1 MNVVPAVPPGRGRRD
16 REQAVAPAGE
26 EQVDALRTKAA
37 SAINALQ
44 RIALQR
50 NVLTGIALTGIAL
63 TGIGL
68 EAVASPATGSVTT
81 APVITAPAK
90 TAPVISASATTA
102 SVTTVQGPIDRGP
115 TVRRPAVLRQIQGQN
130 VPVQTVFRL
139 VDRAINASGRIDL
152 QSSAAGMVKGRDS
165 RTGDVPVVPMTRG
178 PVEMIDPPRGT
189 ATAVFVRTVP
199 LIDVVQEMNGVS
211 HPRDSVSTRHRQ
223 IVIVPLHVE

>member
-26 EQVDALRTKAA
+26 EQVDALRAKAA

-50 NVLTGIALTGIAL
+50 NVLTGIALTGNALTEIALTGIAL

-68 EAVASPATGSVTT
+68 AAVASTATGSVRT
-81 APVITAPAK
+81 APVITAPA
-90 TAPVISASATTA
+90 ITA
-102 SVTTVQGPIDRGP
+102 SVTTVQGPIDRGA
-115 TVRRPAVLRQIQGQN
+115 TVQRQIQGQT
-130 VPVQTVFRL
+130 VPVQIVFRL
-139 VDRAINASGRIDL
+139 VDRAINASERIVL
-152 QSSAAGMVKGRDS
+152 QPSAAGMVKGRDP

-211 HPRDSVSTRHRQ
+211 HPRGSVSTRHRQ
-223 IVIVPLHVE
+223 IVIIPLHVE

>member
-16 REQAVAPAGE
+16 REQAVTPAGE
-26 EQVDALRTKAA
+26 EQVDALRAKAA

-81 APVITAPAK
+81 APAK

-115 TVRRPAVLRQIQGQN
+115 TVRRPAVQRQIQGQT

-139 VDRAINASGRIDL
+139 VGRAINASERIDL

-165 RTGDVPVVPMTRG
+165 RTGDVPVVPMTSVHG
-178 PVEMIDPPRGT
+178 EMIDPPRGT